1 MTDEEHDPRQRA
13 STVTAIRTTAG
24 AVVRIEDL
32 PAATL
37 KEIGAPHEIHWTTLV
52 LYPMQDPGALAD
64 LVAHCHELVG
74 EDVPA
79 DLHQWSAKKLLEAVD
94 RVPEDMPT
102 AWVDGYPKEG
112 DAPTTP
118 SSSGAPDDSDGPP
131 PSSGSSPT
139 ET

>member
-1 MTDEEHDPRQRA
+1 MADEEHDPRQRA

-32 PAATL
+32 PAAKL
-37 KEIGAPHEIHWTTLV
+37 KEIGAPYDVHWTTLV
-52 LYPMQDPGALAD
+52 LYPMQDPEALAA
-64 LVAHCHELVG
+64 LIAYCHEHVG
-74 EDVPA
+74 EEAPE
-79 DLHQWSAKKLLEAVD
+79 DLLSWPAKKLLEAVD

-118 SSSGAPDDSDGPP
+118 SSSGAPERSDGPP